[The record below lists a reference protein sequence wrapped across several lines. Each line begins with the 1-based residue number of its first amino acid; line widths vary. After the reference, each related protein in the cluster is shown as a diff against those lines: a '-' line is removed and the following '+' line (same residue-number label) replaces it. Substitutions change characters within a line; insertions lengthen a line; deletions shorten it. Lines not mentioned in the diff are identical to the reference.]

1 MVVAY
6 SFLLLLIVDFIY
18 ALIVFFRNK
27 EVPRKSLIIISIIAV
42 IVLSGIAY
50 CIIPGKT
57 TDLYAHFETIEKIS
71 FNGFSAK
78 TSVDNLV
85 IIKAL
90 FFMVSK
96 TNNYH
101 LLSMFTVLITYSIY
115 FFIFNKTYYKNNKNL
130 KKIDVISILL
140 LFFALCNFY
149 YIATG
154 IKTALAYSLLAL
166 SFYLIDDNKKKLG
179 YFLILISVFCHGS
192 VLILVFFYLLS
203 KFKLFTKCRFVLL
216 FAFLFA
222 RLASVLFTNIPI
234 PIFQYIGEKI
244 VLYINRSTF
253 TLNPIVLITEIIL
266 ALLLI
271 YRTQIIIV
279 CKKNDNDLNL
289 KNIYY
294 IQTLLLLGIGTIFL
308 SDIILERMLMLV
320 AFLIPKLIISENKN
334 KKNYFFVIDIFCS
347 IILIAYFIVRLINHV
362 SFL

>member
-1 MVVAY
+1 MVVVY
-6 SFLLLLIVDFIY
+6 LFLLLLIVDFIY
-18 ALIVFFRNK
+18 VSIVFFRNK
-27 EVPRKSLIIISIIAV
+27 EIPQKKLTIVSIVAV
-42 IVLSGIAY
+42 IALSGIAY

-57 TDLYAHFETIEKIS
+57 TDLYAHFETIKQIS
-71 FNGFSAK
+71 FDGFSAK

-90 FFMVSK
+90 FFMISK

-101 LLSMFTVLITYSIY
+101 LLPMVITLITYSIY
-115 FFIFNKTYYKNNKNL
+115 FFIFNKMYYKNNKNL
-130 KKIDVISILL
+130 KKIDIINILI

-166 SFYLIDDNKKKLG
+166 SFYLIDINKKKLA
-179 YFLILISVFCHGS
+179 YFLILISIFCHGS
-192 VLILVFFYLLS
+192 VLVLVFFYLLCN
-203 KFKLFTKCRFVLL
+203 FKLLTNYRFVLI
-216 FAFLFA
+216 FTFLFA
-222 RLASVLFTNIPI
+222 RLASVLFINIPI
-234 PIFQYIGEKI
+234 SIFQYIGEKI
-244 VLYINRSTF
+244 ILYINRSTF
-253 TLNPIVLITEIIL
+253 TLNLIVLVTEIIL

-271 YRTQIIIV
+271 YRTQKVII
-279 CKKNDNDLNL
+279 CKKNENDLNL

-294 IQTLLLLGIGTIFL
+294 IQSLLLLGIGTIFL

-320 AFLIPKLIISENKN
+320 AFLIPKLIILENKN

-347 IILIAYFIVRLINHV
+347 IILIVYFIVRLINHV